1 MSLSATNN
9 VIYIPFVGEQYTE
22 NHIHNVFSN
31 YKIGTIRSIVFLDR
45 NYMVGT
51 LDMGSV
57 EETWGRP
64 AIIEMENWEVNDFT
78 RALNFAMNMGMTR
91 SSVEFDGPD
100 GDYWL
105 IQKYEYAS
113 IQQDV
118 HALIAIPHEVD
129 TNLFQENNEIME

>member
-31 YKIGTIRSIVFLDR
+31 YKIGTIRSIVFLDH

-64 AIIEMENWEVNDFT
+64 AIIEMENWEVKIG
-78 RALNFAMNMGMTR
+78 RAH
-91 SSVEFDGPD
+91 V
-100 GDYWL
+100 
-105 IQKYEYAS
+105 
-113 IQQDV
+113 
-118 HALIAIPHEVD
+118 
-129 TNLFQENNEIME
+129 